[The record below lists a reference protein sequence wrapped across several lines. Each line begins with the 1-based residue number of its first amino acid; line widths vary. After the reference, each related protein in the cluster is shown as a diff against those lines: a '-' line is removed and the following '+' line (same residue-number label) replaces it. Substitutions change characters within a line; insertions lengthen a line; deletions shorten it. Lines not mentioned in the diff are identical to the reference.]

1 MDRINQWLTLLANLG
16 VLLGIGILAIEIR
29 QNTEMMKAQIRD
41 SMSEKQMLT
50 SEWMGTNEYAVDVYM
65 RGTSG
70 LLEPGTNEYA
80 SFAFLL
86 AGMWREWENSL
97 YQYESGLYEPS
108 EFEPRIGRWRY
119 NMRPE
124 AVRELWKLTKGT
136 YAPSFREKLDE
147 IVMSIEE
154 EEASSDDA

>member
-1 MDRINQWLTLLANLG
+1 MGKLNQWLTLLANIG
-16 VLLGIGILAIEIR
+16 VLLGIGFLAIEIR
-29 QNTEMMKAQIRD
+29 QNTDMMRAQIRD

-50 SEWMGTNEYAVDVYM
+50 SEWMGTNEYAVDIYI

-70 LLEPGTNEYA
+70 LLEPGTKEYA
-80 SFAFLL
+80 SFSFLL

-97 YQYESGLYEPS
+97 YQYERGLYESS

-119 NMRPE
+119 NMRPA
-124 AVRELWKLTKGT
+124 AVRELWKLTNGT

-147 IVMSIEE
+147 IVISIEK
-154 EEASSDDA
+154 EEATDGDA